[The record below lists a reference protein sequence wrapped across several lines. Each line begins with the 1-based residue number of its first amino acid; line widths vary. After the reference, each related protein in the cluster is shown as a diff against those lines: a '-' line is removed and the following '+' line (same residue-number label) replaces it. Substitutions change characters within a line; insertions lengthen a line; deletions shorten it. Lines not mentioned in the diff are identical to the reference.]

1 MNIDVPTLLLLTT
14 LLCGTVGIIFLIA
27 WRGTRGT
34 DLELRIACMMLSIA
48 AGVLLMFIRGSV
60 PDRVS
65 IDVANALIALGLGF
79 GWSAARTFVGTSA
92 SSGVVVAGAVVWLV
106 ACVFPGFHDNA
117 TYRVALI
124 SLITAGYA
132 AACGVEFLRPGP
144 ESVRVRRMVA
154 ALCFAHAGITVGRG
168 VLWLAL
174 PLGGDPLASG
184 GLRGLLLIEPV
195 LAVITFGIL
204 GMSLARGRTE
214 HILRRSAETDSLT
227 GILNRRALM
236 ARADL
241 ALDRARLSGQQVTL
255 LIFDLDHFKSI
266 NDRFGHATGDL
277 ALRIFAEVVGK
288 AIRSNDLFGRIG
300 GEEFAALLVGADAET
315 GQRIAE
321 RIRIDLA
328 TATVVDGVSIP
339 ATVSVGVAEM
349 TVGLKAGFD
358 ELLAQADAALYEA
371 KRGGRDRVVRALAL
385 AG

>member
-14 LLCGTVGIIFLIA
+14 LVCGTVGVIFLVA
-27 WRGTRGT
+27 WWGARGT
-34 DLELRIACMMLSIA
+34 DLELRIACTMLSIA
-48 AGVLLMFIRGSV
+48 AGVSLILMRGYV

-65 IDVANALIALGLGF
+65 IDIANALIALGLGF
-79 GWSAARTFVGTSA
+79 GWSAARAFVGTNA
-92 SSGVVVAGAVVWLV
+92 SSGVVVAGAIVWLV
-106 ACVFPGFHDNA
+106 ACAFPGFHDNA
-117 TYRVALI
+117 TYRVVLI
-124 SLITAGYA
+124 SLITGGYA

-144 ESVRVRRMVA
+144 ESVRVRRMIA
-154 ALCFAHAGITVGRG
+154 FLCFAHAGVTVGRG

-174 PLGGDPLASG
+174 PLSGDPLAAG
-184 GLRGLLLIEPV
+184 GLRGLLLAEPV
-195 LAVITFGIL
+195 VAVITFGIL
-204 GMSLARGRTE
+204 GMSLVRGRTE

-241 ALDRARLSGQQVTL
+241 ALDRARLMGQQVTL

-277 ALRIFAEVVGK
+277 TLRTFAGVVSK

-315 GQRIAE
+315 GQRIAD

-328 TATVVDGVSIP
+328 AATVVDGVSIP